1 MTLNFNFKRSK
12 KNAFSLIELS
22 IVILI
27 IGILVAGVTQSSRL
41 VKQIRIQTI
50 RNLTTNSLVLS
61 IKDLN
66 IWLETSLEKSFDE
79 AQQANGS
86 AITSWFD
93 SNLVSVD
100 KNNATSPSSVNNPQY
115 VENVFNS
122 VIPAVR
128 FDGVNDFMN
137 FNGAFLLNN
146 IFTFFVVEQRRSAN
160 VNQYFI
166 GGATTGNFHLGYSTS
181 TVIRVGRYG
190 VINSDFFDLAIPA
203 YNSPIPRIH
212 TYTHNS
218 LTGKKY
224 WLNGGINPDAQS
236 NNTSAL
242 TVYSAVIGQT
252 ESNLFY
258 SGDIAEIIVF
268 SRDLKNDER
277 TAIEDYLAKKYSIL
291 IS

>member
-1 MTLNFNFKRSK
+1 MTPNLNSNRSK
-12 KNAFSLIELS
+12 INAFSLIELS

-50 RNLTTNSLVLS
+50 RNLTTNSPVLS

-66 IWLETSLEKSFDE
+66 IWLKTSLEKSFDE

-93 SNLVSVD
+93 NNLVSVD

-137 FNGAFLLNN
+137 FNGLFLLNN
-146 IFTFFVVEQRRSAN
+146 NFTFFVVEQRRSAN
-160 VNQYFI
+160 IHQYYI
-166 GGATTGNFHLGYSTS
+166 GGATGNFHLGYSSSTS
-181 TVIRVGRYG
+181 IRVGKYG
-190 VINSDFFDLAIPA
+190 AINSDFFDLAIPA
-203 YNSPIPRIH
+203 YSSPIPRIH
-212 TYTHNS
+212 SFTHNS

-224 WLNGGINPDAQS
+224 WLNGGLNPDAQS

-242 TVYSAVIGQT
+242 TFYSAVIGQT
-252 ESNLFY
+252 EGNLFY